1 MTDCGLQIPYRL
13 VGSNAGSRTTDH
25 RPLTT
30 HSWLL
35 VEHHQENVRWR
46 VRALG
51 NRERAFVRR
60 RTLRGDVAKHI
71 DDANLGFGQPGVHLF
86 LQLANVRFK
95 RLEDL
100 I

>member
-1 MTDCGLQIPYRL
+1 MSDGGCGPLEIA
-13 VGSNAGSRTTDH
+13 NAPSSG
-25 RPLTT
+25 
-30 HSWLL
+30 
-35 VEHHQENVRWR
+35 
-46 VRALG
+46 G
-51 NRERAFVRR
+51 G
-60 RTLRGDVAKHI
+60 TLRGDVAKHI